1 MVERKRN
8 QMADDCLFCKIIAGD
23 IPATI
28 AGENEAA
35 IAFHDISPQA
45 PVHVLIVPR
54 AHIAGLREIDTLPAM
69 TVHKMLTLA
78 TGLAESLGLNESGYR
93 LLTNDG
99 PDAGQTVYHLH
110 WHLLGGRPMAAG
122 FA

>member
-1 MVERKRN
+1 
-8 QMADDCLFCKIIAGD
+8 MADDCLFCKIIAGD
-23 IPATI
+23 IPAKI

-54 AHIAGLREIDTLPAM
+54 AHVTGLREIATLPAM
-69 TVHKMLTLA
+69 TVQKMLTLA
-78 TGLAESLGLNESGYR
+78 AQLAESNGLYETGYR
-93 LLTNDG
+93 LVTNDG
-99 PDAGQTVYHLH
+99 ADAGQTVFHLH
-110 WHLLGGRPMAAG
+110 WHLLGGKPMNSA